1 MRRHLIFFLFINLFW
16 TTATLVQADP
26 CYFESNYKIKIPDY
40 NNSNEIKPYKLDI
53 SQNEIDRISKKYDVD
68 IQTECSDPLFF
79 EIYDPQKNPIYRIL
93 DAHVGGW
100 DHLYLVF
107 KKTPDGWKFLKDLS
121 ISQINNSSAIKVFN
135 YQHHIFMALVDVQ
148 DHGAGPTGA
157 FGVANYDVY
166 LMDQSM
172 EHAGDFISDGNPE
185 SSIMGQLS
193 YQTSDFKI
201 SDQNDCLLEL
211 DFKIKFD
218 AFWGS
223 IITDEN
229 KKYIFDDFNAF
240 SNTFKLFYQWDE
252 SKKKFVFN
260 AELSDFKTDPVNVN
274 FEDIDEYHFL
284 TLFYPEL
291 VEIAKEHNKNKNIW
305 LMSTLDYV
313 KGTDPNSL
321 ELKKNLLKLM
331 NQN

>member
-1 MRRHLIFFLFINLFW
+1 
-16 TTATLVQADP
+16 
-26 CYFESNYKIKIPDY
+26 
-40 NNSNEIKPYKLDI
+40 
-53 SQNEIDRISKKYDVD
+53 
-68 IQTECSDPLFF
+68 
-79 EIYDPQKNPIYRIL
+79 
-93 DAHVGGW
+93 
-100 DHLYLVF
+100 
-107 KKTPDGWKFLKDLS
+107 
-121 ISQINNSSAIKVFN
+121 
-135 YQHHIFMALVDVQ
+135 
-148 DHGAGPTGA
+148 
-157 FGVANYDVY
+157 
-166 LMDQSM
+166 MDQSM